1 MVVSLQEENAVVI
14 DHINNADLAADHT
27 VIAASD
33 LIKSKA
39 ILGPKRIEV
48 RRISQKQSRVLC
60 KAPKMS
66 YFCPTLLSS
75 VLHNKRDSK
84 FV

>member
-1 MVVSLQEENAVVI
+1 MVFLQEENAVVI

-48 RRISQKQSRVLC
+48 RRIPQTKYKILQSSQDEV
-60 KAPKMS
+60 
-66 YFCPTLLSS
+66 FCPTLLSS
-75 VLHNKRDSK
+75 VLHNERDST